1 MTGFETI
8 GFIGLGV
15 MGEPMCRNLVAK
27 MDVRMIGFDIRPD
40 PLESLADIGVISGG
54 SVAELARDCDLILLS
69 LPGRPE
75 VEEVC
80 LGADGIASTG
90 KPGLVVADLSTC
102 PVDTARKVGAG
113 LEARGIDFADAP
125 VTRTAAAALDGTLS
139 IMVGAPRKL
148 YERLKPVLLCMGTDV
163 THTGAVGSAQ
173 ILKLMNNMVCV
184 QTVVALAEAMTI
196 AKRAGV
202 EPELLFD
209 VLGKGSAD
217 SFALRNHG
225 MKSLLPGTF
234 PTRKYSTRYAIK
246 DTGYA
251 VELAKETGIDA
262 AGAELALEL
271 MARAEELGYGEN
283 YYPALVNVV
292 DDSTGKG

>member
-1 MTGFETI
+1 MTGFGTI

-15 MGEPMCRNLVAK
+15 MGEPMCRNLMAK
-27 MDVRMIGFDIRPD
+27 MDVRMIGFDIRSE
-40 PLESLADIGVISGG
+40 PLESVADIGVKSGG

-80 LGADGIASTG
+80 LGRDGIAPNG
-90 KPGLVVADLSTC
+90 RPRLVVADLSTC

-113 LEARGIDFADAP
+113 LEAKGIAFADAP

-139 IMVGAPRKL
+139 IMVGAPPEL

-163 THTGAVGSAQ
+163 THTGPVGSAQ
-173 ILKLMNNMVCV
+173 VLKLMNNMVCV
-184 QTVVALAEAMTI
+184 QTVVALAEAMTV

-225 MKSLLPGTF
+225 MKSLLPGAF
-234 PTRKYSTRYAIK
+234 PTRKYSTRYAMK

-251 VELAKETGIDA
+251 VELAKEAGIDA
-262 AGAELALEL
+262 AGAELALKL
-271 MARAEELGYGEN
+271 MRQAEELGYGEN
-283 YYPALVNVV
+283 YYPALVNVM
-292 DDSTGKG
+292 DGSTRKD

>member
-1 MTGFETI
+1 MTGFQTI

-15 MGEPMCRNLVAK
+15 MGEPMCRNLMAR
-27 MDVRMIGFDIRPD
+27 MDVRMIGYDIRSE
-40 PLESLADIGVISGG
+40 PLEALAGDGVIAGG
-54 SVAELARDCDLILLS
+54 SVAELAADCDLVLLS

-75 VEEVC
+75 VEKVC
-80 LGADGIASTG
+80 LGADGLATHG

-102 PVDTARKVGAG
+102 PVDTARKAGAG
-113 LEARGIDFADAP
+113 LTANGIEFADAP

-139 IMVGAPRKL
+139 IMVGGSPDL
-148 YERLKPVLLCMGTDV
+148 FERLKPVLLTMGTDV
-163 THTGAVGSAQ
+163 THAGQVGAGQ
-173 ILKLMNNMVCV
+173 TLKLMNNMVCV

-202 EPELLFD
+202 DPELLFD

-225 MKSLLPGTF
+225 MKSLLPGDF
-234 PTRKYSTRYAIK
+234 PTRKYSTRYAMK

-251 VELAKETGIDA
+251 VELAEETGIDA
-262 AGAELALEL
+262 SGAELALKL
-271 MARAEELGYGEN
+271 MRRAEELGFGEN
-283 YYPALVNVV
+283 YYPALVNVI
-292 DDSTGKG
+292 DENAQKD